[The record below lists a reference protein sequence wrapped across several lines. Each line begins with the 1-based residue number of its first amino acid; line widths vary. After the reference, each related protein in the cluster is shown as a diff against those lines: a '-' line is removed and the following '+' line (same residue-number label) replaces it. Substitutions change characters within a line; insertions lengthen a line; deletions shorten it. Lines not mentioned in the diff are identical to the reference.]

1 MLILLINVCFRLFFL
16 FGFNAECTIGV
27 KYKVQKRRAVKCIH

>member
-1 MLILLINVCFRLFFL
+1 MFALDY